1 MPPFIT
7 RPDES
12 QEFWFHEGCHILEIS
27 NSNDDPEVSVARAR
41 VAPGVTTR
49 WHYLTGVTERYLI
62 LEGCGEVQVG
72 ESGLQAVEAGDF
84 VYIPPGVRQR
94 IRNCGEDVLVFY
106 AICTP
111 RFTPACY
118 QAICETDSNELP
130 SK

>member
-1 MPPFIT
+1 MPPFIAK
-7 RPDES
+7 PDES

-27 NSNDDPEVSVARAR
+27 NRSDDPDLSVARAR

-62 LEGCGEVQVG
+62 LEGRGEVEVG
-72 ESGLQAVEAGDF
+72 DSVARIVESGDF
-84 VYIPPGVRQR
+84 VHIPSGVRQR
-94 IRNCGEDVLVFY
+94 IRNIGEEDLVFY

-118 QAICETDSNELP
+118 QTISDTDSD
-130 SK
+130 